1 MQLQSVRRGRVAGE
15 GHVVCDWL
23 ARGSQQRSRFRAAQ
37 YSTHLHSLT
46 MSAVQGAAAAGE
58 TPVTPE
64 YAELSASHINT
75 LSTINKASHPLSIND
90 HGI

>member
-1 MQLQSVRRGRVAGE
+1 
-15 GHVVCDWL
+15 
-23 ARGSQQRSRFRAAQ
+23 
-37 YSTHLHSLT
+37 

-58 TPVTPE
+58 TPITPE